1 MIKVESCRGCGRS
14 LFIHPIANLVVRLE
28 MEPLDAAQA
37 TQALLGGRN
46 LWRVTA
52 TSVTGVR
59 PAELTA
65 LAQRGA
71 TEGPH
76 VCQEHRCTAVSRP
89 DGPPRG
95 KESWTNPKG
104 PEKPA
109 QSHAGP
115 STPSSARPAA
125 SSGARPAGPRR
136 SSPCV
141 ACGTLVIIDGPE
153 EYVAAELGATVM
165 WAQHVACKLP

>member
-52 TSVTGVR
+52 TSVSGVR

-65 LAQRGA
+65 LAQAEPGER
-71 TEGPH
+71 PH
-76 VCQEHRCTAVSRP
+76 VCQEHRCPAVSRP
-89 DGPPRG
+89 DRPSPVP
-95 KESWTNPKG
+95 EANPTPKG
-104 PEKPA
+104 H
-109 QSHAGP
+109 QSP
-115 STPSSARPAA
+115 PVDVSTPSSAR
-125 SSGARPAGPRR
+125 STVR
-136 SSPCV
+136 SSVQPAVSPVSRPVCDGCGQPC
-141 ACGTLVIIDGPE
+141 ADGM
-153 EYVAAELGATVM
+153 YASISLGELTV
-165 WAQHVACKLP
+165 WAQHVETCPGR

>member
-1 MIKVESCRGCGRS
+1 MIKVEACRGCGRS

-65 LAQRGA
+65 LAQRGV

-76 VCQEHRCTAVSRP
+76 VCQEHRCRSDARQSGCTAVSRP
-89 DGPPRG
+89 NPTPAVPAPQPTPHRPPAGRATR
-95 KESWTNPKG
+95 S
-104 PEKPA
+104 
-109 QSHAGP
+109 SGP
-115 STPSSARPAA
+115 SAAPSSARA
-125 SSGARPAGPRR
+125 AGPRR
-136 SSPCV
+136 SDPVCDGCGKPC
-141 ACGTLVIIDGPE
+141 ADGT
-153 EYVAAELGATVM
+153 YAAIELGELTI
-165 WAQHVACKLP
+165 WAQHILQCE